1 MYWHVPSMS
10 FPALFFLGFAL
21 FFLAFTNDTSEHQIW
36 FLACSTFARRI
47 MHGFRRQEHARNTAH
62 GIYPCRCLHHPHY
75 FRLAD
80 ETPNIMRPM
89 MTDCPRPPVSPSA
102 WSSMAPWSGTC
113 PAQHI
118 RVHQRIFTRTAV
130 QSTTADGPESRQLEN
145 YMKLLIAT
153 LVSSD
158 PGTGNQTSCCADD
171 ALSIRFGLCECFGG
185 WKYWVALF
193 VDWLELYSKWQG
205 RSSRAGWHNYKEQQA
220 QTDARFRSG
229 EIPVR
234 WDSVVCY

>member
-1 MYWHVPSMS
+1 MYWHVPNLS

-36 FLACSTFARRI
+36 FLACSTIARRI
-47 MHGFRRQEHARNTAH
+47 MHSFCRQEHARNTAH

-80 ETPNIMRPM
+80 EAPNIMRPM

-102 WSSMAPWSGTC
+102 WRSMGPWSGTC
-113 PAQHI
+113 PAQYI
-118 RVHQRIFTRTAV
+118 RVHSAHFTRTAV
-130 QSTTADGPESRQLEN
+130 QSTTADGPENRQLEN

-158 PGTGNQTSCCADD
+158 PRYKKSNILLCWWRIFDQVWIMRMLWRMKVLSC
-171 ALSIRFGLCECFGG
+171 SVR
-185 WKYWVALF
+185 
-193 VDWLELYSKWQG
+193 WLTRIVLDMAGPIE
-205 RSSRAGWHNYKEQQA
+205 SSRMA
-220 QTDARFRSG
+220 
-229 EIPVR
+229 
-234 WDSVVCY
+234 

>member
-1 MYWHVPSMS
+1 MQVKTIR

-118 RVHQRIFTRTAV
+118 RVHQAHFYSHGGSVDDCWRAREPATWKLYEII
-130 QSTTADGPESRQLEN
+130 SRRLGHGR
-145 YMKLLIAT
+145 KLLIAT

-158 PGTGNQTSCCADD
+158 PRYKKSNILLCWWCFFDQVWITRMLWRMKVLSCSVRR
-171 ALSIRFGLCECFGG
+171 LTRI
-185 WKYWVALF
+185 V
-193 VDWLELYSKWQG
+193 LEMAG
-205 RSSRAGWHNYKEQQA
+205 PIESSRMA
-220 QTDARFRSG
+220 
-229 EIPVR
+229 
-234 WDSVVCY
+234 